1 MIRGVEK
8 GKEDAMGYENIVFEV
23 SGGVAVITLNR
34 PRYFNAL
41 DFKLGDE
48 MVKALEICQDDD
60 AIRAVVITGAG
71 RAFCS
76 GGDLR
81 LFREQLDSSNPSEVV
96 RQLVRSFNAIIHGI
110 RSVLKPVI
118 ASVNGPVGGGG
129 FSLVAACD
137 LRIAA
142 ASAIFRQAYTAVGL
156 VPDGAWTLLV
166 PMLLGLGKATELVLL
181 DPILSAEEALKI
193 GLVNR
198 VVKDEDLK
206 AETEK
211 VAAKLAAGP
220 TRSFA
225 VAKENLNNAIL
236 GLLERQLELERSGMV
251 KSAKTADYQEG
262 LRAFFEKREPRFQGR

>member
-1 MIRGVEK
+1 MEYK
-8 GKEDAMGYENIVFEV
+8 NIVFDV
-23 SGGVAVITLNR
+23 SGAVATITLNR
-34 PRYFNAL
+34 PQHFNAL
-41 DFKLGDE
+41 DFPLGDE
-48 MVKALEICQDDD
+48 MVRALEICHDDD
-60 AIRAVVITGAG
+60 AIRAVVITGKG

-110 RSVLKPVI
+110 RSLPKPVI
-118 ASVNGPVGGGG
+118 ASINGAVGGGG
-129 FSLVAACD
+129 FSLAAACD

-156 VPDGAWTLLV
+156 VPDGAWTLMV
-166 PMLLGLGKATELVLL
+166 PLLLGLGKTMELLLL
-181 DPILSAEEALKI
+181 DPVLTAAEAMRI
-193 GLVNR
+193 GLVHR
-198 VVKDEDLK
+198 VVDDANLRE
-206 AETEK
+206 ETEMM
-211 VAAKLAAGP
+211 AAKLAAGP

-225 VAKENLNNAIL
+225 VAKENLNNAIFS
-236 GLLERQLELERSGMV
+236 LLERQLEIERSGMV